1 MTAKEI
7 IAYMESLQNEEQRRV
22 LMGFFK
28 TGPGEYGE
36 GDEFLGLKVPQ
47 TREVVKAA
55 WKDFPLDEVPELL
68 MSKWHEVR
76 LCGLLI
82 LVAKFERLTKRAAA
96 RTPLEC
102 TERTGTARTP
112 LECTERTGTERT
124 PLECTETIKT
134 PLECAEEAI
143 RGRDEI
149 LTMYLQY
156 AERANNWDLV
166 DLSVPKILGH
176 WLLLPTNLSP
186 LPTIPEHSSPTRS
199 LSPHRGGDPLQIAYK
214 RQVLDELAQSDNL
227 WKQRMSMVC
236 SWKTS
241 QMGDPSWC
249 LRYAEIHLHHPHDL
263 MHKAVGWMLREMG
276 KRCSMDLLRD
286 FLRQHAHEMP
296 RTMLR
301 YAIEKMSEQERQYW
315 MAIPQDF
322 APAKNSKANRFAG
335 IPVSDFVEMILMG
348 DDEAMYYLLHDRL
361 KRPLHE
367 RYEAYNNCLFDD
379 YEDVIDD
386 FFLNLRECGRYPYEP
401 LQRIKKK
408 ESFETWLLN
417 TFRNYLRNRAEA
429 EGGVISS
436 QPNCEAHALIAG
448 EGSISDEE
456 KIRVVSQLIAYAHQV
471 FYPRGRFIFLR
482 SLLTML
488 NKQRAVPNKEMAE
501 ALDMSDLAYRV
512 AVYRMKQNVRHF
524 RNRLH
529 KGETLR
535 LDEEHQQMADNINRD
550 FIHLYP
556 MLFRIY
562 LECIDTLKTSTAVKD
577 LRQQYLEE
585 RGFAVHE
592 PDADSPIRVRIPAF
606 WEKLNRWMTT

>member
-1 MTAKEI
+1 MKMTAKEI

-102 TERTGTARTP
+102 TERTGTERTP
-112 LECTERTGTERT
+112 LECTETIKTPLKCTETIKT

-166 DLSVPKILGH
+166 DLSVHKILGH
-176 WLLLPTNLSP
+176 WLLLPTNL
-186 LPTIPEHSSPTRS
+186 
-199 LSPHRGGDPLQIAYK
+199 GDRDYK
-214 RQVLDELAQSDNL
+214 IKVLDELAQSDNL
-227 WKQRMSMVC
+227 WKQRMSIVC

-249 LRYAEIHLHHPHDL
+249 LRYAETHLHHPHDL

-276 KRCSMDLLRD
+276 KRVSMDLLRE

-315 MAIPQDF
+315 M
-322 APAKNSKANRFAG
+322 
-335 IPVSDFVEMILMG
+335 
-348 DDEAMYYLLHDRL
+348 
-361 KRPLHE
+361 KR
-367 RYEAYNNCLFDD
+367 
-379 YEDVIDD
+379 
-386 FFLNLRECGRYPYEP
+386 
-401 LQRIKKK
+401 
-408 ESFETWLLN
+408 
-417 TFRNYLRNRAEA
+417 
-429 EGGVISS
+429 
-436 QPNCEAHALIAG
+436 
-448 EGSISDEE
+448 
-456 KIRVVSQLIAYAHQV
+456 
-471 FYPRGRFIFLR
+471 
-482 SLLTML
+482 
-488 NKQRAVPNKEMAE
+488 
-501 ALDMSDLAYRV
+501 
-512 AVYRMKQNVRHF
+512 
-524 RNRLH
+524 
-529 KGETLR
+529 
-535 LDEEHQQMADNINRD
+535 
-550 FIHLYP
+550 
-556 MLFRIY
+556 
-562 LECIDTLKTSTAVKD
+562 
-577 LRQQYLEE
+577 
-585 RGFAVHE
+585 
-592 PDADSPIRVRIPAF
+592 
-606 WEKLNRWMTT
+606 